1 MPRVYDKKG
10 FASILEVIVTSII
23 FLIAGYSVLNTI
35 SMLRPN
41 SAESARKL
49 EAAYIGKQ
57 IMEDLRKGVDAEFW
71 SSGGN
76 LDVGVYNT
84 TISGTYTTYTV
95 NYEIIEVPGYPAGEG
110 PRQLIMNITFPD
122 I

>member
-1 MPRVYDKKG
+1 G
-10 FASILEVIVTSII
+10 FASILEVIITSII
-23 FLIAGYSVLNTI
+23 FLIAAYGVLNTI

-57 IMEDLRKGVDAEFW
+57 IIEDLRNNIDASIW
-71 SSGGN
+71 VSGSN
-76 LDVGVYNT
+76 LDVGIYNQT
-84 TISGTYTTYTV
+84 VAGTYTTYTV
-95 NYEIIEVPGYPAGEG
+95 NYVISEVPGYPAGEG
-110 PRQLIMNITFPD
+110 PRQLIMNITYPD